1 MCERLT
7 RVAGWQA
14 GILVVAF
21 PRLCFRN
28 PAASG
33 DGVAVERVRGW
44 RGSELFRKRVPL
56 GNTGHYIPLLGF
68 PFISRF
74 KTEKSYCERTC

>member
-1 MCERLT
+1 M
-7 RVAGWQA
+7 AS

-21 PRLCFRN
+21 PRLGFRN

-33 DGVAVERVRGW
+33 DGVVVERVMGR
-44 RGSELFRKRVPL
+44 RGSELFRERVPL

-68 PFISRF
+68 LL
-74 KTEKSYCERTC
+74 KSLIVKELV